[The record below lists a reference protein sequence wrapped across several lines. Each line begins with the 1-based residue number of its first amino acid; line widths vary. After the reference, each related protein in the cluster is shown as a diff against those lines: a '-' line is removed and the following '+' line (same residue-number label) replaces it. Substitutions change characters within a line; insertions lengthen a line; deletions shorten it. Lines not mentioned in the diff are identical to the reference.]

1 MKQTGRLASFY
12 TAIRNEDDAKTV
24 LSDLSIFWYAYGIV
38 LITTLI
44 MVSMLTKEKVS
55 LYFPIILL
63 FAGFFLSCRKSR
75 VLSSFI
81 LFYSLAL
88 IGFVIWFFTG
98 STSVNYTLG
107 LSSSL
112 VIIVLML
119 CSWSAYRSVKAT
131 FIYHKI
137 IGSQIFIRN
146 IFLACGFVLVLPL
159 VVPLPY
165 AFSEIPWQHI
175 HYTDTYKYFVE
186 EMSVYIVTAVIA
198 FILFAILTH
207 NFPLVYWSRENADQI
222 QQRMASL
229 YKPILNEKDAESVLS
244 DLSMFWYVFGIALII
259 LSVIVVTVTKKQ
271 EVSLLFPIIFLL
283 AGYLLPRIKSRVISL
298 AVLLCSVLIMTVAIW
313 VFLII
318 NPPKFSL
325 WLAAICA
332 DLNTVLI
339 ILITVLGTW
348 AAYRSTIATFVYH
361 RHS

>member
-1 MKQTGRLASFY
+1 MEQTGRLTSFY
-12 TAIRNEDDAKTV
+12 KSISNEEDAKRV
-24 LSDLSIFWYAYGIV
+24 LSDLSIFWYAYGII
-38 LITTLI
+38 LIASLL
-44 MVSMLTKEKVS
+44 MVTIFTKEKVS
-55 LYFPIILL
+55 FYFPIILL
-63 FAGFFLSCRKSR
+63 FSGFFLSRRKSR

-81 LFYSLAL
+81 LFYSSAL
-88 IGFVIWFFTG
+88 IGFVIWYFSG

-107 LSSSL
+107 LILLL
-112 VIIVLML
+112 VIVVLIM
-119 CSWSAYRSVKAT
+119 CSLSAYRSVKAA
-131 FIYHKI
+131 FIYHNK
-137 IGSQIFIRN
+137 IGSQIFMRN

-165 AFSEIPWQHI
+165 VFSEIPWQHI
-175 HYTDTYKYFVE
+175 QYTDIYKYFVE
-186 EMSVYIVTAVIA
+186 EMSVYIITAVIA
-198 FILFAILTH
+198 VILFAILTH
-207 NFPLVYWSRENADQI
+207 YFPLVYWSRANVNQI

-244 DLSMFWYVFGIALII
+244 DLSMLWYVFGIALII
-259 LSVIVVTVTKKQ
+259 LSLIVAIMTKKQ

-283 AGYLLPRIKSRVISL
+283 AGYLLPRTKSRTISL
-298 AVLLCSVLIMTVAIW
+298 AILLYTVLVMAVAIW
-313 VFLII
+313 VFLIT

-332 DLNTVLI
+332 GLNSFLI